1 MPLPAPEPSRM
12 GFPVFRCA
20 LMIII
25 LVVFGI
31 IFKNKQLLIATNK
44 DTCIEEQ
51 NTIESEDIIETS
63 QEKISQV
70 EEIKEDLLEEQEMIE
85 ASKAITSIPTTLEK
99 EDKPTITQYDNSND
113 TYSQNITTGT
123 IKSGTDEIKVDIKQN
138 ETNIQ
143 NQETKQETVKKD
155 TPKNIKSYVRNTT
168 MENTMKEYMENNP
181 SEYMQQYGFTIEPD
195 SKIVNETNQ
204 FSYTEYRMSAKIKHK
219 FGTIKIYAQDVFLDG
234 VYQFTECFLL

>member
-1 MPLPAPEPSRM
+1 MYVKKITCFISI
-12 GFPVFRCA
+12 A

-219 FGTIKIYAQDVFLDG
+219 FGTIKIYAQDVFP
-234 VYQFTECFLL
+234 TS

>member
-1 MPLPAPEPSRM
+1 MYVKKITCFISI
-12 GFPVFRCA
+12 A

-113 TYSQNITTGT
+113 TYSQNISIGTT
-123 IKSGTDEIKVDIKQN
+123 KSGTDEIKVDIKQN

-143 NQETKQETVKKD
+143 NQETKQKTVKKD

-168 MENTMKEYMENNP
+168 IENTMKEYMENNP

>member
-1 MPLPAPEPSRM
+1 MYVKKITCFISI
-12 GFPVFRCA
+12 A

-44 DTCIEEQ
+44 DTCIEKQ

-70 EEIKEDLLEEQEMIE
+70 EEIKEDLLEEQEM
-85 ASKAITSIPTTLEK
+85 
-99 EDKPTITQYDNSND
+99 
-113 TYSQNITTGT
+113 
-123 IKSGTDEIKVDIKQN
+123 KSGTDEIKVDIKQN

>member
-1 MPLPAPEPSRM
+1 MYVKKITCFISI
-12 GFPVFRCA
+12 A

-44 DTCIEEQ
+44 DTCIEKQ

-168 MENTMKEYMENNP
+168 MENTMKEYMENNL

>member
-1 MPLPAPEPSRM
+1 MYVKKITCFISI
-12 GFPVFRCA
+12 A

-168 MENTMKEYMENNP
+168 IENTMKEYMENNP

>member
-1 MPLPAPEPSRM
+1 MYVKKITCFISI
-12 GFPVFRCA
+12 A

-44 DTCIEEQ
+44 DTCIEKQ

-204 FSYTEYRMSAKIKHK
+204 FSYTEYRMSAKIKQK

>member
-1 MPLPAPEPSRM
+1 MYVKKITCFISI
-12 GFPVFRCA
+12 A

-85 ASKAITSIPTTLEK
+85 ASKALTSIPTTLEK

-113 TYSQNITTGT
+113 TYSQNISIGTT
-123 IKSGTDEIKVDIKQN
+123 KSGTDEIKVDIKQN

-168 MENTMKEYMENNP
+168 IENTMKEYMENNP

>member
-1 MPLPAPEPSRM
+1 MYVKKITCFISI
-12 GFPVFRCA
+12 A

-44 DTCIEEQ
+44 DTCIDEQ

-113 TYSQNITTGT
+113 TYSQNISIGTT
-123 IKSGTDEIKVDIKQN
+123 KSGTDEIKVDIKQN

>member
-1 MPLPAPEPSRM
+1 MYVKKITCFISI
-12 GFPVFRCA
+12 A

-113 TYSQNITTGT
+113 TYSQNISTGT
-123 IKSGTDEIKVDIKQN
+123 TKSGTDEIKVDIKQN

-155 TPKNIKSYVRNTT
+155 TPKNIKAYVRNTT

>member
-1 MPLPAPEPSRM
+1 MYVKKITCFISI
-12 GFPVFRCA
+12 A

-113 TYSQNITTGT
+113 TYSQNISIGTT
-123 IKSGTDEIKVDIKQN
+123 KSGTDEIKVDIKQN

>member
-1 MPLPAPEPSRM
+1 MYVKKITCFISI
-12 GFPVFRCA
+12 A

-44 DTCIEEQ
+44 DTCIEKQ

>member
-1 MPLPAPEPSRM
+1 MYVKKITCFISI
-12 GFPVFRCA
+12 A

-51 NTIESEDIIETS
+51 NTIGSEDIIETS

-113 TYSQNITTGT
+113 TYSQNISIGTT
-123 IKSGTDEIKVDIKQN
+123 KSGTDEIKVDIKQN

-168 MENTMKEYMENNP
+168 IENTMKEYMENNP

>member
-1 MPLPAPEPSRM
+1 MYVKKITCFISI
-12 GFPVFRCA
+12 A

-44 DTCIEEQ
+44 YTCIEEQ
-51 NTIESEDIIETS
+51 NTIGSEDIIETS

-113 TYSQNITTGT
+113 TYSQNISIGTT
-123 IKSGTDEIKVDIKQN
+123 KSGTDEIKVDIKQN

-168 MENTMKEYMENNP
+168 IENTMKEYMENNP

>member
-1 MPLPAPEPSRM
+1 MYVKKITCFISI
-12 GFPVFRCA
+12 A

-219 FGTIKIYAQDVFLDG
+219 FGTIKIYAQDGFLDG

>member
-1 MPLPAPEPSRM
+1 MYVKKITCFISI
-12 GFPVFRCA
+12 A

-113 TYSQNITTGT
+113 TYSQNISIGTT
-123 IKSGTDEIKVDIKQN
+123 KSGTDEIKVDIKQN

-168 MENTMKEYMENNP
+168 IENTMKEYMENNP

-219 FGTIKIYAQDVFLDG
+219 FGTIKISAQDVFLDG

>member
-1 MPLPAPEPSRM
+1 
-12 GFPVFRCA
+12 
-20 LMIII
+20 MIII

>member
-1 MPLPAPEPSRM
+1 MYVKKITCFISI
-12 GFPVFRCA
+12 A

-123 IKSGTDEIKVDIKQN
+123 IKSGTDEIKADIKQN

-181 SEYMQQYGFTIEPD
+181 SEYMQQ
-195 SKIVNETNQ
+195 
-204 FSYTEYRMSAKIKHK
+204 
-219 FGTIKIYAQDVFLDG
+219 
-234 VYQFTECFLL
+234 

>member
-1 MPLPAPEPSRM
+1 
-12 GFPVFRCA
+12 
-20 LMIII
+20 
-25 LVVFGI
+25 
-31 IFKNKQLLIATNK
+31 
-44 DTCIEEQ
+44 
-51 NTIESEDIIETS
+51 
-63 QEKISQV
+63 
-70 EEIKEDLLEEQEMIE
+70 MIE

>member
-1 MPLPAPEPSRM
+1 MYVKKITCFISI
-12 GFPVFRCA
+12 A

-113 TYSQNITTGT
+113 TYSQNITIGT

>member
-1 MPLPAPEPSRM
+1 MYVKKITCFISI
-12 GFPVFRCA
+12 A

-113 TYSQNITTGT
+113 TYSQNISIGTT
-123 IKSGTDEIKVDIKQN
+123 KSGTDEIKVDIKQN

-168 MENTMKEYMENNP
+168 IENTMKEYMENNP

>member
-1 MPLPAPEPSRM
+1 MYVKKITCFISI
-12 GFPVFRCA
+12 A

-195 SKIVNETNQ
+195 SKIANETNQ

>member
-1 MPLPAPEPSRM
+1 MYVKKITCFISI
-12 GFPVFRCA
+12 A

-44 DTCIEEQ
+44 DTCIDEQ

-113 TYSQNITTGT
+113 TYSQNISIGT

>member
-1 MPLPAPEPSRM
+1 MYVKKITCFISI
-12 GFPVFRCA
+12 A

-44 DTCIEEQ
+44 DTCIEKQ

-85 ASKAITSIPTTLEK
+85 ASKANTSIPTTLEK

>member
-1 MPLPAPEPSRM
+1 MIYVKKITCFISIAI
-12 GFPVFRCA
+12 
-20 LMIII
+20 MIII

-44 DTCIEEQ
+44 DTCIEKQ

-113 TYSQNITTGT
+113 TYTQNITPGT

>member
-1 MPLPAPEPSRM
+1 MYVKKITCFISI
-12 GFPVFRCA
+12 A

-113 TYSQNITTGT
+113 TYSQNISIGTT
-123 IKSGTDEIKVDIKQN
+123 KSGTDEIKVDIKQN

-168 MENTMKEYMENNP
+168 IENTMKEDMENNP

>member
-1 MPLPAPEPSRM
+1 MYVKKITCFISI
-12 GFPVFRCA
+12 A

-99 EDKPTITQYDNSND
+99 EDKPTITQYNNSND

-168 MENTMKEYMENNP
+168 MENTMKTYIENNP
-181 SEYMQQYGFTIEPD
+181 SEFMLQYGFVVKEDPSIVNDTNEFTYTEVRVK
-195 SKIVNETNQ
+195 SKIKN
-204 FSYTEYRMSAKIKHK
+204 K
-219 FGTIKIYAQDVFLDG
+219 FGTIRIYAQDILLDG
-234 VYQFTECFLL
+234 VYQFTECFIL

>member
-1 MPLPAPEPSRM
+1 MYVKKITCFISI
-12 GFPVFRCA
+12 A
-20 LMIII
+20 LTIII

>member
-1 MPLPAPEPSRM
+1 MYVKKITCFISI
-12 GFPVFRCA
+12 A

>member
-1 MPLPAPEPSRM
+1 MYVKKITCFISI
-12 GFPVFRCA
+12 A

-168 MENTMKEYMENNP
+168 MKNTMKEYMENNP

-219 FGTIKIYAQDVFLDG
+219 FGTIKIYAQDFFLDG

>member
-1 MPLPAPEPSRM
+1 MYVKKITCFISIAI
-12 GFPVFRCA
+12 
-20 LMIII
+20 MIII

-44 DTCIEEQ
+44 DTCIEKQ

>member
-1 MPLPAPEPSRM
+1 MYVKKITCFISI
-12 GFPVFRCA
+12 A

-138 ETNIQ
+138 KTNIQ

>member
-1 MPLPAPEPSRM
+1 MYVKKITCFISI
-12 GFPVFRCA
+12 A

-143 NQETKQETVKKD
+143 NQETVKKD

>member
-1 MPLPAPEPSRM
+1 MYVKKITCFISI
-12 GFPVFRCA
+12 A

-99 EDKPTITQYDNSND
+99 EDKPTITQYNNSND

>member
-1 MPLPAPEPSRM
+1 MYVKKITCFISI
-12 GFPVFRCA
+12 A

-44 DTCIEEQ
+44 DTCIDEQ

>member
-1 MPLPAPEPSRM
+1 MYVKKITCFISI
-12 GFPVFRCA
+12 A

-113 TYSQNITTGT
+113 TYSQNISIGT

>member
-1 MPLPAPEPSRM
+1 
-12 GFPVFRCA
+12 
-20 LMIII
+20 MIII

-113 TYSQNITTGT
+113 TYSQNISIGTT
-123 IKSGTDEIKVDIKQN
+123 KSGTDEIKVDIKQN

-168 MENTMKEYMENNP
+168 IENTMKEYMENNP